1 MEIQCQFENSTTLDA
16 RTFYTCYVED
26 QTIPENI
33 PLKFIG
39 RHDFRKSNSTVA
51 RIWFLNCKMTKFPQ
65 GLSNVFPNLKSFVI
79 LHTNLQ
85 KISKDDI
92 AEYKNLERFSIGRSE
107 IEILPGNLFDDF
119 TNLEEI
125 GFCNNKLR
133 IIEPN
138 ILDGL
143 ENMKYVNFRDNPNYD
158 KCYSIYNNYTNASLE
173 EVKKDLFVKFAEF
186 LKLSAIKC

>member
-1 MEIQCQFENSTTLDA
+1 MEIQCQFENSITIDA

-26 QTIPENI
+26 QIIPANVD
-33 PLKFIG
+33 LKFVG
-39 RHDFRKSNSTVA
+39 RHDFRKSNNTVA

-65 GLSNVFPNLKSFVI
+65 GLSKIFPNLKSFVI

-85 KISKDDI
+85 SISRDDI

-107 IEILPGNLFDDF
+107 IEFLPGNLFEDF
-119 TNLEEI
+119 RNLEEI

-138 ILDGL
+138 ILDGFDRL
-143 ENMKYVNFRDNPNYD
+143 NYVNFRDNPNYD
-158 KCYSIYNNYTNASLE
+158 KCFSVYKDYSNATLE
-173 EVKKDLFVKFAEF
+173 GVKNDLFDKFDEF
-186 LKLSAIKC
+186 MKMNVNK